1 MAKKTVTQQ
10 ALARERAGLDPKEV
24 KGYNDEVAKS
34 VSLIKQLSSLEQDV
48 TKRVKEQSSF
58 VSGLTGE
65 YRKQQQLRKVL
76 KQLAE
81 ETLSTEKKSKL
92 EDQVKNIEK
101 DLSNAARAGDA
112 FNNLF
117 PSLGSGIEALESG
130 FKNIAG
136 LFAKP
141 FPLGLIALFAGAVAI
156 LMRLA
161 KQVNATREQFGLTVR
176 ESIKLNFELKKAQLA
191 AKAFGLSAEQVSSS
205 FEAVTQ
211 KFGIV
216 NTSAVQFSVEVARI
230 ARNTGLGVENTVE
243 LVSLF
248 SAARNVSK
256 DIALN
261 MVEMVTQMASA
272 EGVSRGI
279 LMKELATNADL
290 FASFI
295 GKGERNLIKAAAAA
309 KKVGMEFGGLVE
321 LGDGLLDVT
330 ERINKEQMLSTIL
343 GKQISL
349 ERFAQLNA
357 AGELEAAQQEL
368 SNQLQGINQL
378 SAQQTRFFAEQ
389 LGVATS
395 DLVRLTG
402 LRSGGMPMAG
412 GGGQSEDQKQTGLL
426 SQIVENTKKS
436 ARTLTN
442 EFGS

>member
-1 MAKKTVTQQ
+1 MAKTLTQQ
-10 ALARERAGLDPKEV
+10 ALARERAGLDPKDI

-34 VSLIKQLSSLEQDV
+34 VSLYKQLSSLEQEV
-48 TKRVKEQSSF
+48 TKRVKEQSGF

-81 ETLSTEKKSKL
+81 ETLSTEKKSQL
-92 EDQVKNIEK
+92 ENQVKNIEK
-101 DLSNAARAGDA
+101 DLRNAAKAGDA

-130 FKNIAG
+130 FKSIAG
-136 LFAKP
+136 LLSKP
-141 FPLGLIALFAGAVAI
+141 FPLGIIALLTGAVMI

-161 KQVNATREQFGLTVR
+161 KQVNATREQFGLTVK
-176 ESIKLNFELKKAQLA
+176 ESLKLNFELKKAQLA

-205 FEAVTQ
+205 FEAITQ

-216 NTSAVQFSVEVARI
+216 NTSAIQFSVEVARI

-261 MVEMVTQMASA
+261 MVEMVTQMATA

-368 SNQLQGINQL
+368 SNQLQGINEL
-378 SAQQTRFFAEQ
+378 SALQTRQFSEQ
-389 LGVATS
+389 LGIATS
-395 DLVRLTG
+395 DLVKLTG
-402 LRSGGMPMAG
+402 IRAGGMPMAG
-412 GGGQSEDQKQTGLL
+412 GGGQSEDQKQTDLL
-426 SQIVENTKKS
+426 SQIKDNTAKS
-436 ARTLTN
+436 YRTLKN

>member
-1 MAKKTVTQQ
+1 MAEKGTVKEALEFKEAGVKYEKTLTNEQKKQ
-10 ALARERAGLDPKEV
+10 
-24 KGYNDEVAKS
+24 
-34 VSLIKQLSSLEQDV
+34 VSLFQQINSLQKQV
-48 TKRVKEQSSF
+48 TERVKEQSSF

-65 YRKQQQLRKVL
+65 YRKQQELRKIL
-76 KQLAE
+76 KRLAE
-81 ETLSTEKKSKL
+81 EELDATERANLSEKVKGINQEL
-92 EDQVKNIEK
+92 E
-101 DLSNAARAGDA
+101 AAAKAGDA
-112 FNNLF
+112 FQNLF
-117 PSLGSGIEALESG
+117 PNFGSGIASLETGFKSIGRVLTSGPLALVAIVAGIAMTLMRIAKNVNQTRSEFGMSAKEAL
-130 FKNIAG
+130 
-136 LFAKP
+136 
-141 FPLGLIALFAGAVAI
+141 
-156 LMRLA
+156 
-161 KQVNATREQFGLTVR
+161 
-176 ESIKLNFELKKAQLA
+176 KLNFELKKAQLA
-191 AKAFGLSAEQVSSS
+191 AKAFGLSAEQVKES
-205 FEAVTQ
+205 FDAVTQ
-211 KFGIV
+211 TFGIA
-216 NTSAVQFSVEVARI
+216 NGQAVQFSVQVARI

-279 LMKELATNADL
+279 LMKELASNADL

-368 SNQLQGINQL
+368 SNQLQGINEL
-378 SAQQTRFFAEQ
+378 SALQTRQFSEQ
-389 LGVATS
+389 LGIATS
-395 DLVRLTG
+395 DLVKLTG
-402 LRSGGMPMAG
+402 IRAGGMPMAG
-412 GGGQSEDQKQTGLL
+412 GAGQSEDQKQTGLL
-426 SQIVENTKKS
+426 SQIVDNTAKS
-436 ARTLTN
+436 YKTLKN
-442 EFGS
+442 EFG

>member
-1 MAKKTVTQQ
+1 MAKTLTQQ
-10 ALARERAGLDPKEV
+10 ALARERAGLDPKDI

-34 VSLIKQLSSLEQDV
+34 VSLYKQLSSLEQEV
-48 TKRVKEQSSF
+48 TKRVKEQSGF

-81 ETLSTEKKSKL
+81 ETLSTEKKSQL
-92 EDQVKNIEK
+92 ENQVKNIEK
-101 DLSNAARAGDA
+101 DLRNAAKAGDA

-130 FKNIAG
+130 FKSIAG
-136 LFAKP
+136 LLSKP
-141 FPLGLIALFAGAVAI
+141 FPLGIIALLTGAVMI

-161 KQVNATREQFGLTVR
+161 KQVNATREQFGLTVK
-176 ESIKLNFELKKAQLA
+176 ESLKLNFELKKAQLA

-205 FEAVTQ
+205 FEAITQ

-216 NTSAVQFSVEVARI
+216 NTSAIQFSVEVARI

-261 MVEMVTQMASA
+261 MVEMVTQMATA

-368 SNQLQGINQL
+368 SNQLQGINEL
-378 SAQQTRFFAEQ
+378 SALQTRQFSEQ
-389 LGVATS
+389 LGIATS
-395 DLVRLTG
+395 DLVKLTG
-402 LRSGGMPMAG
+402 IRAGGMPMAG
-412 GGGQSEDQKQTGLL
+412 GAGQSEDQKQTGLL
-426 SQIVENTKKS
+426 TQIVENTKKS
-436 ARTLTN
+436 ARTLVN
-442 EFGS
+442 EFGN

>member
-1 MAKKTVTQQ
+1 MAKTLTQQ
-10 ALARERAGLDPKEV
+10 ALARERAGLDPKDI

-34 VSLIKQLSSLEQDV
+34 VSLYKQLSSLEQEV
-48 TKRVKEQSSF
+48 TKRVKEQSGF

-81 ETLSTEKKSKL
+81 ETLSTEKKSQL

-101 DLSNAARAGDA
+101 DLRNAAKAGDA

-130 FKNIAG
+130 FKSIAG
-136 LFAKP
+136 LLSKP
-141 FPLGLIALFAGAVAI
+141 FPLGIIALLTGAVMI

-161 KQVNATREQFGLTVR
+161 KQVNATREQFGLTVK
-176 ESIKLNFELKKAQLA
+176 ESLKLNFELKKAQLA

-205 FEAVTQ
+205 FEAITQ

-216 NTSAVQFSVEVARI
+216 NTSAIQFSVEVARI

-261 MVEMVTQMASA
+261 MVEMVTQMATA

-357 AGELEAAQQEL
+357 AGEIEAAQQEL

-389 LGVATS
+389 LGVATA
-395 DLVRLTG
+395 DLVRLSG
-402 LRSGGMPMAG
+402 LRTGGMPMAG
-412 GGGQSEDQKQTGLL
+412 GGGQSEDQKQTDLL
-426 SQIVENTKKS
+426 SQIKDNTAKS
-436 ARTLTN
+436 YRTLKN

>member
-1 MAKKTVTQQ
+1 MAEKGTVKEALEFKEAGVKYEKTLTNEQKKQ
-10 ALARERAGLDPKEV
+10 
-24 KGYNDEVAKS
+24 
-34 VSLIKQLSSLEQDV
+34 VSLFQQINSLQKQV
-48 TKRVKEQSSF
+48 TERVKEQSSF

-65 YRKQQQLRKVL
+65 YRKQQELRKIL
-76 KQLAE
+76 KRLAE
-81 ETLSTEKKSKL
+81 EELDATERANLSEKVKGINQEL
-92 EDQVKNIEK
+92 E
-101 DLSNAARAGDA
+101 AAAKAGDA
-112 FNNLF
+112 FQNLF
-117 PSLGSGIEALESG
+117 PNFGSGIASLESG
-130 FKNIAG
+130 FKSIG
-136 LFAKP
+136 TVLTSG
-141 FPLGLIALFAGAVAI
+141 PLALVAI
-156 LMRLA
+156 VAGIAMALMRIA
-161 KQVNATREQFGLTVR
+161 KNVNATREQFGMSAKEAL
-176 ESIKLNFELKKAQLA
+176 KLNFELKKAQLA
-191 AKAFGLSAEQVSSS
+191 AKAFGLSAEQVKES
-205 FEAVTQ
+205 FDAVTQ
-211 KFGIV
+211 TFGIA
-216 NTSAVQFSVEVARI
+216 NGQAVQFSVQVARI

-279 LMKELATNADL
+279 LMKELASNADL

-330 ERINKEQMLSTIL
+330 ERINKEQTLSTIL

-368 SNQLQGINQL
+368 SNQLQGINEL

-395 DLVRLTG
+395 DLVKLTG
-402 LRSGGMPMAG
+402 IRAGGMPMARG
-412 GGGQSEDQKQTGLL
+412 AGQSEDQKQTGLL
-426 SQIVENTKKS
+426 TQIVENTKKS
-436 ARTLTN
+436 ARTLVN
-442 EFGS
+442 EFGN

>member
-1 MAKKTVTQQ
+1 MAEKGTVKEALEFKEAGVKYEKTLTNEQKKQ
-10 ALARERAGLDPKEV
+10 
-24 KGYNDEVAKS
+24 
-34 VSLIKQLSSLEQDV
+34 VSLFQQINSLQKQV
-48 TKRVKEQSSF
+48 TERVKEQSSF

-65 YRKQQQLRKVL
+65 YRKQQELRKIL
-76 KQLAE
+76 KRLAE
-81 ETLSTEKKSKL
+81 EELDATERANLSEKVKGINQEL
-92 EDQVKNIEK
+92 E
-101 DLSNAARAGDA
+101 AAAKAGDA
-112 FNNLF
+112 FQNLF
-117 PSLGSGIEALESG
+117 PNFGSGIASLETGFKSIGRVLTSGPLALVAIVAGIAMTLMRIAKNVNQTRSEFGMSAKEAL
-130 FKNIAG
+130 
-136 LFAKP
+136 
-141 FPLGLIALFAGAVAI
+141 
-156 LMRLA
+156 
-161 KQVNATREQFGLTVR
+161 
-176 ESIKLNFELKKAQLA
+176 KLNFELKKAQLA
-191 AKAFGLSAEQVSSS
+191 AKAFGLSAEQVKES
-205 FEAVTQ
+205 FDAVTQ
-211 KFGIV
+211 TFGIA
-216 NTSAVQFSVEVARI
+216 NGQAVQFSVQVARI

-279 LMKELATNADL
+279 LMRELASNADL

-368 SNQLQGINQL
+368 SNQLQGINEL
-378 SAQQTRFFAEQ
+378 SALQTRQFSEQ
-389 LGVATS
+389 LGIATS
-395 DLVRLTG
+395 DLVKLTG
-402 LRSGGMPMAG
+402 IRAGGMPMAG
-412 GGGQSEDQKQTGLL
+412 GAGQSEDQKQTGLL
-426 SQIVENTKKS
+426 SQIVDNTAKS
-436 ARTLTN
+436 YKTLKN
-442 EFGS
+442 EFG